1 MRDAIRLSNSEL
13 MELTR
18 RANSRTD
25 RAEDSRRARLILLL
39 AEGHTWDEVSERID
53 CSRGFVA
60 SWSKRFTEQRIAGL
74 YSRHWGQVA
83 TVLTPELEARIL
95 EATRRAP
102 TSGATHW
109 STRKRGAHLDVS
121 HMMVARVWRKHGLQP
136 HRIERYMA
144 SNDPDFEKKAAD
156 IIGLYLNPPAHAAV
170 FSVDEKTAIQA
181 LDRKDPVLP
190 LSPGRAE
197 RHGFEY
203 FRHGTLSLYAAF
215 NTKTGEVLGKTAQ
228 RHTSAEF
235 VAFLTD
241 IVVNQPCGKEI
252 HVIADNLS
260 AHKTKQVDEFLTTHR
275 NVHLHFT
282 PTYSSWLNQVEL
294 WFAKI
299 ERGRDRTRR
308 LHFGTR
314 SKEKAHAL
322 HSPVQQTA
330 ETREVEVLRSNTS
343 NYSRINCYGP
353 LGPPPR
359 APRPS
364 ARARAESR
372 AAGVRAPG
380 PATRRPGR
388 LPRRRFASPARSH
401 NVRRR

>member
-1 MRDAIRLSNSEL
+1 MRDAITLSNSEL

-18 RANSRTD
+18 RANSRRD
-25 RAEDSRRARLILLL
+25 RAEDARRARLILLL

-74 YSRHWGQVA
+74 YSRHLGQVA

-109 STRKRGAHLDVS
+109 STRKLGAHLDVS

-144 SNDPDFEKKAAD
+144 SNDPNFQQKAAD

-170 FSVDEKTAIQA
+170 FSVDEKTSIQA

-215 NTKTGEVLGKTAQ
+215 NTKTGEVLGKTAT

-235 VAFLTD
+235 VAFLAD
-241 IVVNQPCGKEI
+241 IVANQPRGKEI

-260 AHKTKQVDEFLTTHR
+260 AHKTKQVAQFLEDHPT
-275 NVHLHFT
+275 VHMHFT

-294 WFAKI
+294 WVAKI
-299 ERGRDRTRR
+299 ERDVIARGVFTSVTDLKRKLMKYIRHYNKQPKPVKWKYFDPTRR
-308 LHFGTR
+308 ITPDSIVTCH
-314 SKEKAHAL
+314 
-322 HSPVQQTA
+322 
-330 ETREVEVLRSNTS
+330 
-343 NYSRINCYGP
+343 
-353 LGPPPR
+353 
-359 APRPS
+359 
-364 ARARAESR
+364 
-372 AAGVRAPG
+372 
-380 PATRRPGR
+380 
-388 LPRRRFASPARSH
+388 
-401 NVRRR
+401 